1 LEEPVCFHNLVV
13 RSAPAETPGANNGAN
28 NGANT
33 GANTGADSG
42 ACAVAMRY
50 FLIILPIKS
59 KQPSLWQ

>member
-33 GANTGADSG
+33 GADSG

>member
-1 LEEPVCFHNLVV
+1 LVV